1 VVGGMLI
8 LPATAET
15 VAGFIAAAENAPD
28 ELSTIAN
35 VMPCPPMPFV
45 PEDRHGEI
53 VIFSFIVHAGPTSVG
68 EEEVAPF
75 RALATPL
82 ADLVKEMP
90 YAEIYPPED
99 ESYRPTAVART
110 LFLDRVGP
118 TDAATMLDRLRASDA
133 AMRVVQL
140 RVLGGAIARVPA
152 DATAYAHRASRIMA
166 NVAAFY
172 EGDADRIRRQAWVDA
187 LVDELRQED
196 RGAYV
201 NFVGA
206 EGDAGVRA
214 AYPGPTWD
222 RLASIKRRYDPTNL
236 FRHNQNVPPA

>member
-1 VVGGMLI
+1 
-8 LPATAET
+8 
-15 VAGFIAAAENAPD
+15 
-28 ELSTIAN
+28 
-35 VMPCPPMPFV
+35 
-45 PEDRHGEI
+45 
-53 VIFSFIVHAGPTSVG
+53 
-68 EEEVAPF
+68 
-75 RALATPL
+75 
-82 ADLVKEMP
+82 
-90 YAEIYPPED
+90 
-99 ESYRPTAVART
+99 
-110 LFLDRVGP
+110 
-118 TDAATMLDRLRASDA
+118 
-133 AMRVVQL
+133 
-140 RVLGGAIARVPA
+140 
-152 DATAYAHRASRIMA
+152 MA

-236 FRHNQNVPPA
+236 FRHTQNVPPALESIGRPPSRTLGGRPPSALIIGRGCKQHGHDQAEVDGRVRQ